1 MGLFIAEAVQASNPY
16 LDRIELVQG
25 NIAAQEMDAVVT
37 LLPQTL
43 EYRGS
48 VNKAIQ
54 RCAGQGMDKFL
65 RQNVVNPQVGD
76 VYAVPGFEMGCRN
89 VFFAIVP
96 VWKDEWDR
104 HDRQLLNAT
113 RKAMELA
120 RRMSLRSIAFPPI
133 GSGQKGFPKERAAR
147 LILQGI
153 TDRLDDDFE
162 KVRIVC
168 QRPETMQIFEKRLR
182 RSF

>member
-1 MGLFIAEAVQASNPY
+1 MGLCIAEAVRASNSY

-25 NIAAQEMDAVVT
+25 NIAAQETDAVVT

-54 RCAGQGMDKFL
+54 RAAGHRMDEFL
-65 RQNVVNPQVGD
+65 YRNVVNPQAGD
-76 VYAVPGFEMGCRN
+76 VYAVPGFKMGCRN

-104 HDRQLLNAT
+104 HDRQLLNAA
-113 RKAMELA
+113 RKTMELA

-133 GSGQKGFPKERAAR
+133 GAGQKGFPKERAAR
-147 LILQGI
+147 LIIQGI
-153 TDRLDDDFE
+153 ADRLDADFDE
-162 KVRIVC
+162 VRIVC
-168 QRPETMQIFEKRLR
+168 QCSETMQIFEKRLR